1 MKKSSLILFLCIMLP
16 MVLAMT
22 MGSCS
27 QEVISPA
34 SSVDTIYNT
43 ITVHDTI
50 VSTKHDTVYIVQTDN
65 PGTGGN
71 SGEGGSGEG
80 GNGGSG
86 EGGNG
91 GNGEGDSGGGVVK
104 PDISVGNTPR
114 PTNWQIASG
123 VKFYPAAMYVILDN
137 NGVPVTLEKGDLL
150 AAFIDG
156 TCHGVAEAET
166 GSDGYTRF
174 SLKVNLFQGEETRND
189 LKVELHYYS
198 IKYKRVFKAPS
209 IPFEEDAILGKL
221 YAGYR
226 PTLWAY

>member
-1 MKKSSLILFLCIMLP
+1 MKKNSLILFLSIMLP
-16 MVLAMT
+16 AVFAMT
-22 MGSCS
+22 AGSCS
-27 QEVISPA
+27 QEVISPTTI
-34 SSVDTIYNT
+34 VDTVYNT

-50 VSTKHDTVYIVQTDN
+50 VNTIVNTKHDTVYIIQTDTT
-65 PGTGGN
+65 GTGGNTGEGGN
-71 SGEGGSGEG
+71 SGEETDKI
-80 GNGGSG
+80 
-86 EGGNG
+86 E
-91 GNGEGDSGGGVVK
+91 K
-104 PDISVGNTPR
+104 PEISVGDTPR

-189 LKVELHYYS
+189 LKVELRYYS
-198 IKYKRVFKAPS
+198 IKYKRIFTAPL

-221 YAGYR
+221 YVGYR

>member
-1 MKKSSLILFLCIMLP
+1 MRKNSLILFLSIMLP
-16 MVLAMT
+16 AVFAMT
-22 MGSCS
+22 AGSCS
-27 QEVISPA
+27 QEVISP
-34 SSVDTIYNT
+34 STVDTIYKT

-50 VSTKHDTVYIVQTDN
+50 VNTKKDTVYIIQRDTT
-65 PGTGGN
+65 GTGDKP
-71 SGEGGSGEG
+71 GEGGGE
-80 GNGGSG
+80 
-86 EGGNG
+86 E
-91 GNGEGDSGGGVVK
+91 DK
-104 PDISVGNTPR
+104 PEISVGDTPR
-114 PTNWQIASG
+114 PTWQIATG

-156 TCHGVAEAET
+156 TCHGVTEAET

-189 LKVELHYYS
+189 LKVELRYYS
-198 IKYKRVFKAPS
+198 IKYKRIFTAPL

-226 PTLWAY
+226 PTLWAF

>member
-1 MKKSSLILFLCIMLP
+1 MKKNSLILFLSIMLP
-16 MVLAMT
+16 AVFAMT
-22 MGSCS
+22 AGSCS
-27 QEVISPA
+27 QEVISPTTI
-34 SSVDTIYNT
+34 VDTVYNT

-50 VSTKHDTVYIVQTDN
+50 VNTVVNTKHDTVYIIQRDTT
-65 PGTGGN
+65 GTGDKP
-71 SGEGGSGEG
+71 GEGGGE
-80 GNGGSG
+80 
-86 EGGNG
+86 E
-91 GNGEGDSGGGVVK
+91 DK
-104 PDISVGNTPR
+104 PEISVGDTPR
-114 PTNWQIASG
+114 PTWQIATG

-156 TCHGVAEAET
+156 TCHGVVEAET

-189 LKVELHYYS
+189 LKVELRYYS
-198 IKYKRVFKAPS
+198 IKYKRIFTAPL

-226 PTLWAY
+226 PTLWAF

>member
-1 MKKSSLILFLCIMLP
+1 MKKNSLILFLSIMLP
-16 MVLAMT
+16 AVFAMT
-22 MGSCS
+22 AGSCS
-27 QEVISPA
+27 QEVISPTTI
-34 SSVDTIYNT
+34 VDTVYNT

-50 VSTKHDTVYIVQTDN
+50 VNTVVNTKHDTVYIIQTDTT
-65 PGTGGN
+65 GTGGNTGEGGN
-71 SGEGGSGEG
+71 SGEETDKI
-80 GNGGSG
+80 
-86 EGGNG
+86 E
-91 GNGEGDSGGGVVK
+91 K
-104 PDISVGNTPR
+104 PEISVGDTPR
-114 PTNWQIASG
+114 PTNWQIATG

-189 LKVELHYYS
+189 LKVELRYYS
-198 IKYKRVFKAPS
+198 IKYKRIFTAPL

-226 PTLWAY
+226 PTLWSY